1 MTRPTNGVILQAGD
15 PSKKEEYK
23 NAVWDCV
30 KEVLFELGG
39 VLHKDYFINF
49 RSKIAG
55 GKLIVCYWQWGRNI
69 HELAVDN
76 DGERKLLS
84 RMA

>member
-1 MTRPTNGVILQAGD
+1 
-15 PSKKEEYK
+15 
-23 NAVWDCV
+23 V

-55 GKLIVCYWQWGRNI
+55 GKLIVCY
-69 HELAVDN
+69 
-76 DGERKLLS
+76 
-84 RMA
+84 